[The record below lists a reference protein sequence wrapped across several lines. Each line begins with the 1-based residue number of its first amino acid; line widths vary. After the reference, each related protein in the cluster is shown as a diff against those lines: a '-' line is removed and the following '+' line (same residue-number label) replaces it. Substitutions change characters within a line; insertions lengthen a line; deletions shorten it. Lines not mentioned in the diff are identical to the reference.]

1 MKTNIKKSM
10 KNNKKKFYER
20 WLGKIKRYP
29 KWPFVLGGIS
39 LAVLILTKCI
49 PILASLYSDYIY
61 HNIVQILSTFTGFFP
76 FSIAEWLLYFFVTLF
91 IIFFIRF
98 WVLLII
104 KRGERKRVLKN
115 YLHGIG
121 CIVCLLFSIFV
132 WFCGINYSRK
142 DFADYIGLEKK
153 AASTTQ
159 LKELCEYLMEQTNN
173 ARQSCGE
180 DENGVFSYQA
190 STREMAKKAN
200 KAYEN
205 IAVEYEALGGHF
217 GLAKGIFASDK
228 MSYTKIVGIFV
239 PYTLE
244 ANVNQDVP
252 KFNTPADI
260 CHELAHLR
268 GFMKEEEANFI
279 AYLVCVQSEEPEF
292 VYSGNLLALIYAV
305 NALGKE
311 DSAAY
316 EEVMGK
322 LSQQVKADMEQ
333 EEQYWLQY
341 EKDRAATTVA
351 KVTDQVN
358 DTYLKVNGIS
368 SGVKNYGE
376 MVDLLLNWYEK
387 NK

>member
-1 MKTNIKKSM
+1 M
-10 KNNKKKFYER
+10 KNNMKMNKKKLYER
-20 WLGKIKRYP
+20 WIGKTKKYY
-29 KWPFVLGGIS
+29 KWPFIVGGIS
-39 LAVLILTKCI
+39 LVVLLLTKWI
-49 PILASLYSDYIY
+49 PILASLYSDYVY

-76 FSIAEWLLYFFVTLF
+76 FSIAEWLLYLLLILF
-91 IIFFIRF
+91 IVYFIRF
-98 WVLLII
+98 WILLII
-104 KRGERKRVLKN
+104 KRGERKRVIKN
-115 YLHGIG
+115 YIHGIG
-121 CIVCLLFSIFV
+121 CIICILFAVFV
-132 WFCGINYSRK
+132 WFCGINYNRK

-153 AASTTQ
+153 ASSPEQ
-159 LKELCEYLMEQTNN
+159 LKKMCDYLVVQTNN
-173 ARQSCGE
+173 ARKNCEE
-180 DENGVFSYQA
+180 DEKGIFSYDA
-190 STREMAKKAN
+190 TTRQMAKKAN

-239 PYTLE
+239 PFTLE
-244 ANVNQDVP
+244 ANVNQDIP

-260 CHELAHLR
+260 CHELAHMR

-292 VYSGNLLALIYAV
+292 VYSGNLLALIYAT

-311 DSAAY
+311 DNAAY

-322 LSQQVKADMEQ
+322 LSQQVKADLEQ
-333 EEQYWLQY
+333 EEQYWLKY
-341 EKDRAATTVA
+341 EKDDTATAVA